1 MRAPTELHRRG
12 GPDRTGPPGWA
23 GPADGRVLAF
33 RRRSGLPVRR
43 RRRLLGLLRQL
54 AVALALVGIP
64 AAALGWSATSPRFA
78 LARMDVETTERVNR
92 AWVEE
97 RLAHLR
103 GRNLVWMSM
112 RKVERTLAEH
122 PWIGGVELSKS
133 LPDRLRVAVVER
145 RPVAVLEA
153 AEGRFHVDEE
163 GRVIAP
169 VDAAGEPPGEAGRA
183 GGRLVLKESPPD
195 GGAPG
200 WEREPALRRALEAAT
215 ALSRVDPGWGGALSE
230 VEILGEE
237 DLVLRTRELPFPLLV
252 EAGAVEERVRAMVEM
267 MPELLARVPEPAR
280 VDLRFENR
288 MVIRRGEVYG
298 QTG

>member
-1 MRAPTELHRRG
+1 MRAPTELHR
-12 GPDRTGPPGWA
+12 PGAPA
-23 GPADGRVLAF
+23 GLPRSKPARLPDGRVLPF

-43 RRRLLGLLRQL
+43 RRRLLGVVRQF
-54 AVALALVGIP
+54 AAALALVGTP
-64 AAALGWSATSPRFA
+64 AAALWWSATSPRFA
-78 LARMDVETTERVNR
+78 LGRMEIETTERVNR

-112 RKVERTLAEH
+112 KSVERSLRDH

-153 AEGRFHVDEE
+153 ADGRFHVDRE

-169 VDAAGEPPGEAGRA
+169 LDAEGEPPGEAGRA
-183 GGRLVLKESPPD
+183 GGRLVLRESPPS
-195 GGAPG
+195 GGEAGSGPA
-200 WEREPALRRALEAAT
+200 WEREAVLRRALEAAT
-215 ALSRVDPGWGGALSE
+215 ALSRVDPGWGGALTE

-252 EAGAVEERVRAMVEM
+252 EAGAVEQRVRTFAGML
-267 MPELLARVPEPAR
+267 PELLARVPEPGR

-288 MVIRRGEVYG
+288 MVIRER
-298 QTG
+298 

>member
-1 MRAPTELHRRG
+1 MRAPTA
-12 GPDRTGPPGWA
+12 PGAA
-23 GPADGRVLAF
+23 GAADGRVLPF
-33 RRRSGLPVRR
+33 RRRSGGLPVRR
-43 RRRLLGLLRQL
+43 RRRLLGMVKQL
-54 AVALALVGIP
+54 AMAVALVGAP

-78 LARMDVETTERVNR
+78 LARIDVVTTERVNR
-92 AWVEE
+92 SWVEE

-112 RKVERTLAEH
+112 KRVERTLAEH
-122 PWIGGVELSKS
+122 PWIGGVELSKG
-133 LPDRLRVAVVER
+133 LPDRLRVVVAER

-169 VDAAGEPPGEAGRA
+169 VDAEGEPPGEHGRA
-183 GGRLVLKESPPD
+183 GARLVLRESPPG

-200 WEREPALRRALEAAT
+200 WEREPALARALEAAT
-215 ALSRVDPGWGGALSE
+215 ALSRVDPGWGGALAE
-230 VEILGEE
+230 VEILGED
-237 DLVLRTRELPFPLLV
+237 DLVLRSRELPFPLLV
-252 EAGAVEERVRAMVEM
+252 EPGTVEQRVRTFAEM
-267 MPELLARVPEPAR
+267 LPELLARVPEPGA

-288 MVIRRGEVYG
+288 MVLRRGEVYG